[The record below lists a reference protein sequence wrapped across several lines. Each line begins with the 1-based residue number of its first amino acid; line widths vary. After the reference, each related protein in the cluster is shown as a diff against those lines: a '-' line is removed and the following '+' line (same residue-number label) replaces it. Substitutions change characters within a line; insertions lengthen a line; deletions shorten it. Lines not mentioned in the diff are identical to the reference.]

1 MVDSMARAAECA
13 WLGDAG
19 RRGPNGD
26 SGKATDPFGPWRSG
40 AARRV
45 QAGVWVVESAIWA
58 RMATIVDV
66 DVLLEVVGAAFAAGI
81 GITAI
86 FGLVIYGSTRF
97 DDLRREGNALGAA
110 AFATLAA
117 VGLAAFVG
125 AVVLGLVVMTSK

>member
-1 MVDSMARAAECA
+1 
-13 WLGDAG
+13 
-19 RRGPNGD
+19 
-26 SGKATDPFGPWRSG
+26 
-40 AARRV
+40 
-45 QAGVWVVESAIWA
+45 
-58 RMATIVDV
+58 MATIVDV

-117 VGLAAFVG
+117 AGFAAFVA
-125 AVVLGLVVMTSK
+125 AVVFGILVMTNK